1 MSQPADRI
9 IQVEDMG
16 DERIDTTG
24 NPDVPPSEQHQS
36 SWSQPTFSDGSEPIF
51 NMYVKMSQEEDDKMA
66 NRWQKDADGILIFTG
81 LFSASVA
88 ALLAVSIQDLRP
100 NSQDTS
106 AFYLANIYLLL
117 ADPNISRASILA
129 SPATPPPFSPP
140 RYAIWV
146 NSLWFLS
153 LVISLTSA
161 LLATL
166 LQQWAR
172 RYLTITQPPRL
183 SPHKRARIRSFF
195 ADGVEKFHLPLAVET
210 LPALLHVSLFLFFSG
225 LLVFLFNINHTTFS
239 IPLLCPLTSSA
250 WFLLNGV
257 QYQVFRILAFVTPFC
272 DFTAATW
279 WLFHDMRET
288 YRERTSWGI
297 VKAAQES
304 PSKMSAEIDNRVL
317 KWTFEALDEDREL
330 EQFFEGI
337 PAFCTSQVVHEPRHI
352 LAQLNVKVFAAAC
365 DGFLIRTFSS
375 HSLSER
381 IKERRFI
388 LCMQA
393 MDALNSSLFPPYGFF
408 SQVFGPPAIDGV
420 LQSVPIGQLLRSR
433 CHSSKGISALYAQT
447 LVAGI
452 IASVPERNGRWK
464 LLVMDQLQISKDVL
478 EEYLAQGDSVLLANW
493 IQFFRV
499 YLEHP
504 WNSVS
509 NEIWQITLIISKF
522 DIRNTLPRLQHDF
535 CALWNQLLNSRSYT
549 DSVLRPN
556 WDLFIALHPVPTAF
570 DPFNSDPFL
579 GQTFYFPMCNV
590 PGHHSDDVTDEI
602 THSLI
607 HSSPVH
613 PPDADLNNIAL
624 AVPEIPSLPAD
635 HSHINLTEQSSP
647 HGVPHATPIIQSSHL
662 PPPANVGNIDFAIT
676 VPDPALT
683 IETATSI
690 AISPSLP
697 SSRGAVDWQYKTDLD
712 VDSPSMVPGI
722 PSSSSPVPA
731 SSDARPPDPLMSLAR
746 SPTSQIELIT
756 PGSRFLMQGSV
767 PEISFTPPQM
777 ASGSQSNLS
786 ENDGMFDT
794 HDNSLLTHP
803 EDLVDT
809 TPPYDD
815 RPE

>member
-1 MSQPADRI
+1 
-9 IQVEDMG
+9 
-16 DERIDTTG
+16 
-24 NPDVPPSEQHQS
+24 
-36 SWSQPTFSDGSEPIF
+36 
-51 NMYVKMSQEEDDKMA
+51 
-66 NRWQKDADGILIFTG
+66 
-81 LFSASVA
+81 
-88 ALLAVSIQDLRP
+88 
-100 NSQDTS
+100 
-106 AFYLANIYLLL
+106 
-117 ADPNISRASILA
+117 
-129 SPATPPPFSPP
+129 
-140 RYAIWV
+140 
-146 NSLWFLS
+146 
-153 LVISLTSA
+153 
-161 LLATL
+161 
-166 LQQWAR
+166 
-172 RYLTITQPPRL
+172 L

-225 LLVFLFNINHTTFS
+225 LLIFLFNINHTTFS
-239 IPLLCPLTSSA
+239 IVSWWVGLSGGIYGCLTLLPIFHHDSPYYAPLTSSA

-393 MDALNSSLFPPYGFF
+393 MDALNSSLFPPDGFF

-662 PPPANVGNIDFAIT
+662 SPPVNVGNIDFAT
-676 VPDPALT
+676 PLPDPALT
-683 IETATSI
+683 IETTSHADAPVI
-690 AISPSLP
+690 SPIDNSESDTRPAAVASTAISPSLP
-697 SSRGAVDWQYKTDLD
+697 SSRGAVDSQYKTDLD
-712 VDSPSMVPGI
+712 VDPLSMVPGI
-722 PSSSSPVPA
+722 PSSSSLVPA
-731 SSDARPPDPLMSLAR
+731 SSDTRSPDPLMSSAR
-746 SPTSQIELIT
+746 SAISQIELIT
-756 PGSRFLMQGSV
+756 PGSRFLTQGSA
-767 PEISFTPPQM
+767 PENSFTPPQM
-777 ASGSQSNLS
+777 TSGSQSNLP

-794 HDNSLLTHP
+794 HDNSLVTDLAHP
-803 EDLVDT
+803 ENLVDT
-809 TPPYDD
+809 TPPRDVD
-815 RPE
+815 RPQ